1 MSNEKSH
8 PEQER
13 IFRLEISGGFLLLL
27 SFTAFLCGGGN
38 VFAAA
43 IAAAFHELGHLALIL
58 LQGSLPRR
66 LTLDVSG
73 ACLRCY
79 GPEPS
84 ANQELLRAM
93 AGPAV
98 GLVLWLV
105 LRSSVNGLLSAVGE
119 MSLMLSLV
127 NLLPA
132 PGLDGGRVLN
142 AIITGT
148 VSPDF
153 RDDLFERLGILTSLL
168 AVLLGVLHSPQ
179 LFLYGLWLFLRMVKL
194 RLRD

>member
-58 LQGSLPRR
+58 LQGSLPKR

-105 LRSSVNGLLSAVGE
+105 LHSSVNGFLSTAGE

>member
-13 IFRLEISGGFLLLL
+13 IFRMEISGGFLLLL

-93 AGPAV
+93 AGPAA
-98 GLVLWLV
+98 GMILWLV
-105 LRSSVNGLLSAVGE
+105 LRSSDNGFLSAAGE

-142 AIITGT
+142 AVLSGT

-153 RDDLFERLGILTSLL
+153 IDNLFERLGILTSLL

>member
-8 PEQER
+8 SEQER

-84 ANQELLRAM
+84 VNQELLRAM
-93 AGPAV
+93 AGPAA
-98 GLVLWLV
+98 GLILWLV
-105 LRSSVNGLLSAVGE
+105 LRSSDNGFLIAAGE

-142 AIITGT
+142 AVLSGT
-148 VSPDF
+148 VSPDL
-153 RDDLFERLGILTSLL
+153 RDNLFERLGILTSLL

-179 LFLYGLWLFLRMVKL
+179 LFLYGLWLFLRMVRL

>member
-58 LQGSLPRR
+58 LQGSLPKR

-84 ANQELLRAM
+84 ANQEFLRAM

-105 LRSSVNGLLSAVGE
+105 LHSSVNGFLSAAGE

>member
-13 IFRLEISGGFLLLL
+13 IFRMEISGGFLLLL

-93 AGPAV
+93 AGPAA
-98 GLVLWLV
+98 GLILWLV
-105 LRSSVNGLLSAVGE
+105 LRSSDNGFLIAAGE

-142 AIITGT
+142 AVLSGT
-148 VSPDF
+148 VSPDYI
-153 RDDLFERLGILTSLL
+153 DNLFERLGILTSLL
-168 AVLLGVLHSPQ
+168 AVLLGILHSPQ